1 MPSILVHILNED
13 PILGEVEALPGPT
26 DNTITIRNPRRRDG
40 KDIIYLD
47 ANVTNVIFPIHRI
60 SFIEVMPAG
69 EEEEIITFVREK

>member
-13 PILGEVEALPGPT
+13 PILGEVDALPAPS
-26 DNTITIRNPRRRDG
+26 DNTITLKNPRRRDG

-47 ANVTNVIFPIHRI
+47 VSVTNVIFPIHRI
-60 SFIEVMPAG
+60 SFIEVLPAG